1 MAVSIVTH
9 GTPSSNRTV
18 INTDCD
24 ETEDVVYTGASVIR
38 SVEIN
43 NTANSA
49 ATYVKLHTTD
59 AAGTDPGT
67 TAPDMVLVA
76 PASASITYTFPQGVS
91 FANRICLWAV
101 TAAGTGGATGPTS
114 TVTTRILIQV

>member
-9 GTPSSNRTV
+9 GTPASNRTV

-24 ETEDVVYTGASVIR
+24 ETEDEVYTGASVIR

-59 AAGTDPGT
+59 TSNTTPGT
-67 TAPDMVLVA
+67 TVPDMVLMA
-76 PASASITYTFPQGVS
+76 PASSSITYAFPQGVS
-91 FANRICLWAV
+91 FADRITLWAV
-101 TAAGTGGATGPTS
+101 TLPGTAGNTGPTS
-114 TVTTRILIQV
+114 AVTTRILIQV